1 MNAGAAAAVDAAVT
15 IRWRTTE
22 MVPPL
27 APSHVHVWKASV
39 DELAIYHDKFLSLLD
54 VGERDRHARF
64 HFARDAGRFAVSH
77 GLLRALLSRYI
88 GEPAEAVQFAEGPH
102 GKPYLCGPAA
112 SRLSFNMSH
121 SNDVILVAL
130 ARDGNVGVDVER
142 WQDALEMEEMNRIAE
157 FAFSSRER
165 HSMRELPESQRA
177 LAFFSL
183 WARKEA
189 YIKSTGIGITQGL
202 DHFDISCAPGEAQLI
217 ADRRTSTNVRTWKL
231 IDLEL
236 PVGYSGALAVDRP
249 SIDLHAFLAT
259 PTLAARWCT

>member
-1 MNAGAAAAVDAAVT
+1 MP
-15 IRWRTTE
+15 IRWSIPE
-22 MVPPL
+22 EVPAL

-39 DELAIYHDKFLSLLD
+39 DELAIYHDRFLPLLD

-88 GEPAEAVQFAEGPH
+88 GEPPEALQFAEGPH
-102 GKPYLCGPAA
+102 GKPYLCRPAA
-112 SRLSFNMSH
+112 LTVSFNMSH
-121 SNDVILVAL
+121 SDDVILVAL
-130 ARDGNVGVDVER
+130 ARDCNVGVDVER
-142 WQDALEMEEMNRIAE
+142 WQEGLEMEEMSRIAE
-157 FAFSSRER
+157 FAFSSREQNR
-165 HSMRELPESQRA
+165 IRELPDRHRA
-177 LAFFSL
+177 QAFFSL

-202 DHFDISCAPGEAQLI
+202 DHFDISCAPDEAQLI
-217 ADRRTSTNVRTWKL
+217 ADRRTSSNVHTWKL

-249 SIDLHAFLAT
+249 SIDLHTFLAT
-259 PTLAARWCT
+259 PTLAARWCTWQSVIRDG